1 MSPPWSLWIA
11 PVAVAALFVP
21 APPRLLWNTTA
32 SAPIG
37 FYVLH
42 DPGALAV
49 GDLVALRPP
58 RRLAAWLDASG
69 FVPDGALL
77 LKRVAALSPS
87 VICRHGGHVTRDGA
101 LIAMAETRD
110 RFGRP
115 LPVWTG
121 CHALTADEVFVLN
134 PAAGSLDG
142 RYFGALPRR
151 TVVARADPLWLF
163 GDSRDVP

>member
-1 MSPPWSLWIA
+1 MTPPWSFLIA

-21 APPRLLWNTTA
+21 AQPRLLWNTTA

-37 FYVLH
+37 VYALH
-42 DPGALAV
+42 DANTLAV
-49 GDLVALRPP
+49 GDRVALRPP
-58 RRLAAWLDASG
+58 PRLAAWLDASG

-87 VICRHGGHVTRDGA
+87 VVCRDGGHVTRDGVLVA
-101 LIAMAETRD
+101 IAEARD

-121 CHALTADEVFVLN
+121 CHALTADDVFVLN
-134 PAAGSLDG
+134 PAVGSLDG

-163 GDSRDVP
+163 GGSPDAP

>member
-1 MSPPWSLWIA
+1 MSSPWSLLIA
-11 PVAVAALFVP
+11 PAAIAALFVP

-37 FYVLH
+37 FYALQ
-42 DPGALAV
+42 DASTLAV
-49 GDLVALRPP
+49 GDQVALRPP
-58 RRLAAWLDASG
+58 PRLAAWLDASG

-77 LKRVAALSPS
+77 LKRVAAVSPS
-87 VICRHGGHVTRDGA
+87 VICRHGGRVTRDGA
-101 LIAMAETRD
+101 LVAMAEARD

-115 LPVWTG
+115 LPVWSG

-142 RYFGALPRR
+142 RYFGVLPRR

-163 GDSRDVP
+163 GGSRDAP